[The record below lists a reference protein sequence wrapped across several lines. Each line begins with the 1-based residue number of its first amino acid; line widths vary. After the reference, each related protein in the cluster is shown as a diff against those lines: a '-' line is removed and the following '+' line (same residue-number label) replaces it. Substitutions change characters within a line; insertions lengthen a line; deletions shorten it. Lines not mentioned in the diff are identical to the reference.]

1 MWRCQRHVAR
11 HAVCSVYTNGTS
23 NLSPT
28 ALKLWLVNKSH
39 VRQLITV
46 CVYALHINSSSQ
58 ITRLVQ
64 RQWLWNRQEF
74 RIWNRQDGSVSSKLQ
89 NRQNGWLVAPST
101 EYKCMKCKT
110 NNLIFILTLT
120 LTDPVTSYFIC
131 PVRNSLAK
139 ENDILNKFSYIKLYD
154 NLCVAIQRSLV
165 RGWGAARPR
174 TILVT
179 ISSHVHVAEK
189 LLGLSWKVGFGWS
202 IILSKDNT

>member
-1 MWRCQRHVAR
+1 MSALDHLQHPANHHSTMIINSHSTNTSMMGVEFLCYAVSRKPWLCFILHAVTKNNSDEFTVWHTVCWSLMEVHQQRVGHKQLTQFKIYGDTNMWRCQRHVAR

-89 NRQNGWLVAPST
+89 NR
-101 EYKCMKCKT
+101 
-110 NNLIFILTLT
+110 
-120 LTDPVTSYFIC
+120 
-131 PVRNSLAK
+131 
-139 ENDILNKFSYIKLYD
+139 
-154 NLCVAIQRSLV
+154 
-165 RGWGAARPR
+165 
-174 TILVT
+174 
-179 ISSHVHVAEK
+179 
-189 LLGLSWKVGFGWS
+189 
-202 IILSKDNT
+202 